1 MSSTLDSI
9 ATGSAVGALLPLLTA
24 VVQQPRW
31 SAPMKKVV
39 AVASAL
45 IAGVVTVVSVGGLEQ
60 FQHGVPTLATFVG
73 LLAASQSAYDL
84 IWKPTRVAPAIE
96 SATSRK
102 SPTAAG

>member
-9 ATGSAVGALLPLLTA
+9 ATGSAVGALLPLVTA

-31 SAPMKKVV
+31 SAHVKKAV

-45 IAGVVTVVSVGGLEQ
+45 IAGVVTVVSVGGLDQ
-60 FQHGVPTLATFVG
+60 FTHGVPTLATFVG

-84 IWKPTRVAPAIE
+84 IWKPTGVAPVIE

-102 SPTAAG
+102 TPTAAG